1 MFILNTYLNGT
12 LNSRVR
18 LLLQAQIKS
27 NLHKFELFCFYS
39 KYLCTR
45 AQSYNKTL
53 AMCEISRANT
63 LYEDILSNQ
72 ILLFKAPTKGRQWLI
87 LRKTRRSKYVSPDVF
102 QYMQYCWTKRN
113 LTKVRPPFM
122 ISHMR
127 SDNSLL
133 LIMFSANYI
142 SQSNCDFY
150 VTEVI
155 SEVLTFWS

>member
-12 LNSRVR
+12 LNSRVP

-87 LRKTRRSKYVSPDVF
+87 LRKTSRSKYVSPDVF
-102 QYMQYCWTKRN
+102 QYMQYCWTKR
-113 LTKVRPPFM
+113 K
-122 ISHMR
+122 
-127 SDNSLL
+127 SDLHL
-133 LIMFSANYI
+133 WYRIEDLITLYCWSCSVLIISANQI
-142 SQSNCDFY
+142 
-150 VTEVI
+150 VTSIRLADI
-155 SEVLTFWS
+155 SEVLTCWSE